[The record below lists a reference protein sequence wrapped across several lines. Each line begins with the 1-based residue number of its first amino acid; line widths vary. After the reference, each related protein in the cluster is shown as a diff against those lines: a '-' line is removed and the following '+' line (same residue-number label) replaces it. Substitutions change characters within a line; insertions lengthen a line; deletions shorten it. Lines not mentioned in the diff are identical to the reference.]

1 MITNTNN
8 IFFLFAQPINVSAVI
23 GRRLGAQQILNSN
36 PHDMSAKK
44 VLEDCDIMLKGW
56 TNRNRTPGKFTGE
69 RGTKMD
75 KREIAGAVET
85 WVRNVCIIFFISN
98 LQIVKKIYL
107 F

>member
-1 MITNTNN
+1 M
-8 IFFLFAQPINVSAVI
+8 SAVI

-85 WVRNVCIIFFISN
+85 WVQKVCIIFLSRIYRLS
-98 LQIVKKIYL
+98 KKYIFFKL
-107 F
+107 T

>member
-1 MITNTNN
+1 M
-8 IFFLFAQPINVSAVI
+8 SAVI

-85 WVRNVCIIFFISN
+85 WVRKVCIIF
-98 LQIVKKIYL
+98 YL
-107 F
+107 GFADSKNIF